1 MSDDLLPPL
10 PGPSGVRAWRR
21 YRPDLGATIIARAE
35 LGESMA
41 EICRDPEMPCRD
53 SVRKW
58 SAEHKETFGDPLIA
72 ARKRGG
78 HLVRG
83 RKRVWCPYIARLILY
98 RLAEEGLSLTRA
110 VAGEGMPCLVTVYR
124 WIHERE
130 DFARGYA
137 QACTLR
143 GHAKFEQVWE
153 IAEAAEPGTASVA
166 RLKIDALKWQ
176 AARLAPKRYGAKV
189 VEEAGPRPARRPASE
204 PPGPPPQAIRIRH
217 FDAEEGEAGEAGEPD
232 YEDIVWNP
240 RPPPPEAA
248 PPERWEL

>member
-1 MSDDLLPPL
+1 MSHEDLLPL

-21 YRPDLGATIIARAE
+21 YRPALAATIIARAE

-58 SAEHKETFGDPLIA
+58 SAEHKKAFGDPLVA

-83 RKRVWCPYIARLILY
+83 RKRVWCPHIARLILH
-98 RLAEEGLSLTRA
+98 RMTHEGLSLAKA
-110 VAGEGMPCLVTVYR
+110 VVGEGMPCLTTVYR
-124 WIHERE
+124 WIHEQE

-137 QACTLR
+137 QATALR
-143 GHAKFEQVWE
+143 ADGMFEQVWE
-153 IAEAAEPGTASVA
+153 IAEAAEPATVALA

-176 AARLAPKRYGAKV
+176 AARLAPKRYGAKP
-189 VEEAGPRPARRPASE
+189 EEGGAARVARRPPE
-204 PPGPPPQAIRIRH
+204 DPPGPQEQIIRVRR
-217 FDAEEGEAGEAGEPD
+217 FAAEPDEPD
-232 YEDIVWNP
+232 YQDIVWNP
-240 RPPPPEAA
+240 RPPPPEAG
-248 PPERWEL
+248 PRERWEL